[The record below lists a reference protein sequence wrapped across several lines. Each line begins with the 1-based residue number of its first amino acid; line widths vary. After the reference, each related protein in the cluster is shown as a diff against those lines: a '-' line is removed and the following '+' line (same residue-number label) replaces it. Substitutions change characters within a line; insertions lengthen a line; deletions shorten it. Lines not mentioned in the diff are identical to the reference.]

1 MKTDEK
7 KRKKKNKLQKLK
19 IICFSNFIAPIHP
32 HGGFLLFS
40 YFRHIT
46 FKLPA
51 AGTYIPTGEIR
62 ASCNTGSQ
70 RWVPPEALSHVLD
83 YMTCHYNA
91 RSRGN
96 TRYSFGIQRDQAILQ
111 ASESVTIRKTTSKN
125 VCE

>member
-1 MKTDEK
+1 MK
-7 KRKKKNKLQKLK
+7 KKKNKLQKLK

-83 YMTCHYNA
+83 LHDA
-91 RSRGN
+91 SLQSKISR
-96 TRYSFGIQRDQAILQ
+96 QHAIFIWNPEG
-111 ASESVTIRKTTSKN
+111 SGDITSVRISNHTENDVKKWL
-125 VCE
+125 

>member
-1 MKTDEK
+1 MKK
-7 KRKKKNKLQKLK
+7 KKKNKLQKLK

-70 RWVPPEALSHVLD
+70 RWVLPEALSHVLD
-83 YMTCHYNA
+83 LHDVS